1 MAVFLLVSLIL
12 MVYKFQLILSCKLQG
27 GIFVLCGLKSGV
39 LLYKLILDLEIVCV
53 EELIL

>member
-1 MAVFLLVSLIL
+1 MI
-12 MVYKFQLILSCKLQG
+12 YIFQLFLSYKLHG

-39 LLYKLILDLEIVCV
+39 LLCKLVLNLEIVCV